1 MVTYDYDRTAADVDK
16 WKRLEWVS
24 DQKAFK
30 IEQVLKRQYGGIYNA
45 YIFEDP
51 AKSEEANRLRLVLEQ
66 HRASSRAFAE
76 KRYPTQ
82 RDMEAVKAKLKMRY
96 AKVSSGPWS
105 WKPIPG
111 PSRRPGDY
119 DGYVTQ
125 NGRAELR
132 PQIKQTRSGPKKTK
146 EWYLILDGKKHE
158 SHSRTP
164 GFGHAEFILQRELG
178 PDYDHARGASHGSPV
193 HRRR

>member
-1 MVTYDYDRTAADVDK
+1 M
-16 WKRLEWVS
+16 
-24 DQKAFK
+24 
-30 IEQVLKRQYGGIYNA
+30 LKRQYGGIYNA

-105 WKPIPG
+105 WTVIPG
-111 PSRRPGDY
+111 PSRRPGDI

-132 PQIKQTRSGPKKTK
+132 PRMRQTRNGPKRTK
-146 EWYLILDGKKHE
+146 EWFLILDGRE
-158 SHSRTP
+158 YDFHSTRP
-164 GFGHAEFILQRELG
+164 EFGHVETILRRELG
-178 PDYDHARGASHGSPV
+178 PNYADEDQSS
-193 HRRR
+193 RRR